1 MFTHNGNETVSEND
15 INLEKS
21 SYESAV
27 KDFIHDEKQH
37 LRNLNM
43 ISKVFFEEIRNVLNK
58 EELEVCIMRNHLID
72 YSTLIKVTFDANLL
86 IYCYSNVFLEC

>member
-1 MFTHNGNETVSEND
+1 MFTHNGTESVSENE
-15 INLEKS
+15 INLENS

-43 ISKVFFEEIRNVLNK
+43 ISKVFLEKINNVLPIN
-58 EELEVCIMRNHLID
+58 EIEVSETSVDGL
-72 YSTLIKVTFDANLL
+72 
-86 IYCYSNVFLEC
+86 SNCS

>member
-1 MFTHNGNETVSEND
+1 MFTHNGNETVNESD

-43 ISKVFFEEIRNVLNK
+43 ISKVFFEEIRNVLSTN
-58 EELEVCIMRNHLID
+58 ELEVRIKYSLSGCFAVDIIDVGVLI
-72 YSTLIKVTFDANLL
+72 SVK
-86 IYCYSNVFLEC
+86 YCVY